1 MLRSRRRSRIVWI
14 VIALFLVLVLS
25 IHFLAPHHQT
35 EEVHPPQIVEY
46 NYINKQF
53 VHIGEAE
60 PDKELVPTKMDTNTT
75 RPPPLRRENINT
87 DVHIFYY
94 YWYRLNTIIYNILGT
109 KTNKSTVVMNI
120 GTTKFYHIGVTK
132 SIRTSH

>member
-14 VIALFLVLVLS
+14 VIVVFLVLVLS

-53 VHIGEAE
+53 IHIGEKE
-60 PDKELVPTKMDTNTT
+60 PDTDLVQTKMETDTT
-75 RPPPLRRENINT
+75 RPALRREKINT

-94 YWYRLNTIIYNILGT
+94 YWY
-109 KTNKSTVVMNI
+109 
-120 GTTKFYHIGVTK
+120 
-132 SIRTSH
+132 